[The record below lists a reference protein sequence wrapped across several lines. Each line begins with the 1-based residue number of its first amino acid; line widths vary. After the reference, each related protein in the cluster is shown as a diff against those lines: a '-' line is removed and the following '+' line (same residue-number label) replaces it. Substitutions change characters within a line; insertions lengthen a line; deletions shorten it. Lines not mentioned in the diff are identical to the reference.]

1 MTKNERLIKL
11 MGLFSNNYDKVGP
24 GISKNPNE
32 KAPFFKFFE
41 IYFSHFSKMIILN
54 LLFIIALLP
63 FALIFLV
70 ENLGLDDMKSTIV
83 FYVAFCILG
92 SVIGPAM
99 CGVMRICRNIA
110 TERPVFIWHD
120 FWKAVK
126 TNLKQGLIMGLID
139 STTIVLMSFAIPMY
153 FDMAEQNSL
162 FYVPFLICL
171 VCAFIFVMM
180 HFYIYLFIVS
190 TTLSLW
196 KILKN
201 SFYLT
206 AIEIKTSIA
215 NFLITVLLFLI
226 VYLMWPYSSFAVILI
241 PSLLGLLY
249 AFNNFPAI
257 RKYVIQPYYDAR
269 GEQNPEF
276 AYLNTEE
283 ESVFTDTPETEEP
296 PVQEKKPKGKNKT
309 IR

>member
-1 MTKNERLIKL
+1 
-11 MGLFSNNYDKVGP
+11 MGLFSSNYDKVGP
-24 GISKNPNE
+24 GVSKNPND

-70 ENLGLDDMKSTIV
+70 ETLDLSENAYMV
-83 FYVAFCILG
+83 LFYIAFCILG
-92 SVIGPAM
+92 SVLGPAM
-99 CGVMRICRNIA
+99 CGMMRICRNIA
-110 TERPVFIWHD
+110 TERPTFIWHD

-126 TNLKQGLIMGLID
+126 VNLKQGLIMGFVD
-139 STTIVLMSFAIPMY
+139 SVFIVLMSFALPLY
-153 FDMAEQNSL
+153 FSMAEQNSMM
-162 FYVPFLICL
+162 YIPFIICL
-171 VCAFIFVMM
+171 VCAFLFITM

-190 TTLSLW
+190 TNLSLW
-196 KILKN
+196 KIFKN

-215 NFLITVLLFLI
+215 NLLLTVLVVAI
-226 VYLMWPYSSFAVILI
+226 IILMWPFSSFTVILV

-276 AYLNTEE
+276 AYRDTEE
-283 ESVFTDTPETEEP
+283 DALFTDTPETEEV
-296 PVQEKKPKGKNKT
+296 PVVERTPKGKGKT

>member
-1 MTKNERLIKL
+1 MKGCLN

-41 IYFSHFSKMIILN
+41 IYFSHFSKLIILN

-63 FALIFLV
+63 FALIFLI
-70 ENLGLDDMKSTIV
+70 EYLNLGEVAYTYV
-83 FYVAFCILG
+83 FWILLTLLG
-92 SVIGPAM
+92 SVVGPAM
-99 CGVMRICRNIA
+99 CGMMRICRNIA
-110 TERPVFIWHD
+110 TERPTFIWHD

-126 TNLKQGLIMGLID
+126 SNLKQGLIMGFID
-139 STTIVLMSFAIPMY
+139 SVVVVLMSFAIPLY
-153 FDMAEQNSL
+153 FNMAEQNTF

-190 TTLSLW
+190 TNLSLW
-196 KILKN
+196 KIFKN

-206 AIEIKTSIA
+206 AIELKTSIA
-215 NFLITVLLFLI
+215 NLLISVLVVLLI
-226 VYLMWPYSSFAVILI
+226 VLMWPYSSIAVILV

-276 AYLNTEE
+276 AYMNTEE
-283 ESVFTDTPETEEP
+283 EAVFTDTPETEETP
-296 PVQEKKPKGKNKT
+296 AVEKVPKGKGKT